1 MREGDL
7 MAAVSSLVF
16 LISVISFMVYWRK
29 KYKIR
34 KSMGLEYEN
43 DEEYKR
49 ISKLHLFSGIVCI
62 GSIYTFIYGMLTA
75 INQAKGLAVTYC
87 MLTACITAVAF
98 IIYWWK
104 KRKARLS
111 AGENYRNDSD
121 YKKISLQKRIIGI
134 VCVVSTLLITFT
146 VPEMTPEERAEYAAR
161 QEAKQKAEEERLA
174 AEKKLAEEKAT
185 AAKQQQQAKDVVI
198 NQKESEKQETIETKP
213 PEGEDKNVVSNDRR
227 VTMDSLEDVS
237 SEELA
242 QQVIE
247 FINND
252 SKERDKLI
260 DYVLNVQVVKSQNQN
275 LTKEKFQ
282 NSLID
287 ALEDY
292 STIENTAK
300 SLSNSGVV
308 SNRVSSKWLSE
319 TLPQKDDIK
328 LYNAKMKIAELNR
341 RFFEANADIK
351 AEEEPSI
358 LDLIGGPPKKASEV
372 IFDVISGAVLDAVFS
387 DKEENMQIMK
397 SADAALQNI
406 YENLWIDVDKYNTK
420 ASVMEYYESRVPK
433 YLFAYDIEE
442 AYFPQ
447 SPDEVDISWRNGSVP
462 KDSLKKLYKDISGE
476 WKSLI
481 TGQTITLK
489 DNYEN
494 ENKVSTYP
502 KMNMVHFC
510 GKNEIFAECD
520 YRGADFGKAG
530 KSAEIFVTTAYFS
543 DDDGN
548 KKKVLI
554 MYADYK
560 LAPQYVNG
568 SNPDGSYGKD
578 DWKYLQNY
586 KVYNIGSAE
595 DVFIREMN

>member
-1 MREGDL
+1 MCQ
-7 MAAVSSLVF
+7 
-16 LISVISFMVYWRK
+16 SVGIT
-29 KYKIR
+29 
-34 KSMGLEYEN
+34 YEN
-43 DEEYKR
+43 DENYKR
-49 ISKLHLFSGIVCI
+49 INRLQLLSGVVCI
-62 GSIYTFIYGMLTA
+62 GSIYAFIYGMLTA
-75 INQAKGLAVTYC
+75 MNQVKGLAVTYC
-87 MLTACITAVAF
+87 MLTACITAIAF

-121 YKKISLQKRIIGI
+121 YKRISLQKRIIGI
-134 VCVVSTLLITFT
+134 VCVVSTVLIAFT

-174 AEKKLAEEKAT
+174 AEKKLAEEKAV
-185 AAKQQQQAKDVVI
+185 AAKQKQKAEEVVTKP
-198 NQKESEKQETIETKP
+198 KESDKQETAKKKP
-213 PEGEDKNVVSNDRR
+213 SESENKNVVQNDRR
-227 VTMDSLEDVS
+227 ITMDSLEDVS

-242 QQVIE
+242 RQVIE
-247 FINND
+247 FINNN

-260 DYVLNVQVVKSQNQN
+260 DYVLNVQVVKSQSQN
-275 LTKEKFQ
+275 LSKKKFR
-282 NSLID
+282 NSLIG

-292 STIENTAK
+292 SIIENTAK
-300 SLSNSGVV
+300 NLSDSGVV
-308 SNRVSSKWLSE
+308 SSRVSSKWLSE
-319 TLPQKDDIK
+319 TLPQKDDIE

-341 RFFEANADIK
+341 RFYDANADIK
-351 AEEEPSI
+351 AEEDPGI
-358 LDLIGGPPKKASEV
+358 FDLIGGPPKKASEF
-372 IFDVISGAVLDAVFS
+372 IFDAVTDAIFS
-387 DKEENMQIMK
+387 DKAENTQIMK
-397 SADAALQNI
+397 SSDAALQNI
-406 YENLWIDVDKYNTK
+406 YENLWLDVNKYKTENDI
-420 ASVMEYYESRVPK
+420 MEYYKSRVPK

-442 AYFPQ
+442 DYFPQ
-447 SPDEVDISWRNGSVP
+447 SPDEVDISWRNGSIP

-476 WKSLI
+476 WQSLM
-481 TGQTITLK
+481 TGQIITLR

-548 KKKVLI
+548 KRKVLI

-568 SNPDGSYGKD
+568 SNPENSGDG
-578 DWKYLQNY
+578 WKYLQNY

-595 DVFIREMN
+595 DVFVKISN